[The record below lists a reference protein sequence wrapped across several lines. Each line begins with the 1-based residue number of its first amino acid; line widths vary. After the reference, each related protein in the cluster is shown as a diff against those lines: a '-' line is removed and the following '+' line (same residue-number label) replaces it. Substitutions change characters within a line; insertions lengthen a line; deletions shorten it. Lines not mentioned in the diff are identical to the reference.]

1 MAQDKPTNRQNKEQ
15 QGGSWQQKNQNQN
28 IRGNQN
34 RPLQN
39 DVENP
44 NRRPGQ
50 FEDPEAD
57 N

>member
-1 MAQDKPTNRQNKEQ
+1 MAQDKPTDRQNQNQ
-15 QGGSWQQKNQNQN
+15 QNWQKQNQSQN

-34 RPLQN
+34 RPLPN
-39 DVENP
+39 EVENP

-57 N
+57 K